1 MLPAVVRALHVA
13 CNACCL
19 VEICGFHPQCMF
31 NTAWVIPP
39 ELKAELTPL
48 HLSSHSLVLDC
59 SRRSDSGVQREIREQ
74 EKKRW
79 WRRRRREREEK
90 RVPSLSPLPHPLAVF
105 FWSHLFTP
113 TPRSERLEQV
123 SLVYLAFLFTSLGSI

>member
-1 MLPAVVRALHVA
+1 MQEIACCLLLYVHCMLHVA

-39 ELKAELTPL
+39 ELKAELTSL

-59 SRRSDSGVQREIREQ
+59 SRRSDSGVQRKIREQ
-74 EKKRW
+74 EKIRW
-79 WRRRRREREEK
+79 WRRRRRGREEK
-90 RVPSLSPLPHPLAVF
+90 RVPSLSP
-105 FWSHLFTP
+105 P
-113 TPRSERLEQV
+113 TPPPCCIF
-123 SLVYLAFLFTSLGSI
+123 LVTSLYANPTI